1 MDNEALRRA
10 LGCFATGVCIITCR
24 SEDGALTGMTAN
36 SFNSVSLDPPLI
48 LFSVR
53 RSAGS
58 AAAFTTADGFAVNVL
73 SQSQKTLSQHF
84 ARWSAD
90 QWLGVSHRTWL
101 TGAPIIDDALANFD
115 CRVASVH
122 EGGDHWIILGRV
134 LKWEFTPERTPL
146 LFFQGKYGAMAD
158 GRFFG
163 QVHN

>member
-24 SEDGALTGMTAN
+24 SEDGTLTGMTAN

-58 AAAFTTADGFAVNVL
+58 AAAFTTADAFAVNVL
-73 SQSQKTLSQHF
+73 SQSQKTLSQRF

-90 QWLGVSHRTWL
+90 QWSGVRCRSWL
-101 TGAPIIDDALANFD
+101 TGSPIIDDALASFD
-115 CRVASVH
+115 CRVSSVH

-134 LKWEFTPERTPL
+134 LKWEFAPERTPL

-158 GRFFG
+158 GHFYG
-163 QVHN
+163 QIHN